1 MKGVSFSS
9 GQNGSET
16 VQTSQYHRRMSSTYS
31 RKVNEALERY
41 GAKTHGSLERRV
53 ERLKRF
59 TDATNKRYAA
69 QIRIEETRQRVM
81 EEQEQR
87 VQQRI
92 RELEQ
97 EVEIPVYHVI
107 TGYNLRPRQ
116 ENGLSLLLQAIENGH
131 VKTRRG

>member
-1 MKGVSFSS
+1 M
-9 GQNGSET
+9 
-16 VQTSQYHRRMSSTYS
+16 
-31 RKVNEALERY
+31 
-41 GAKTHGSLERRV
+41 

-69 QIRIEETRQRVM
+69 EIRLEDARQRAM

-97 EVEIPVYHVI
+97 EVEIPTYHVI
-107 TGYNLRPRQ
+107 TGNRYNLRSRQ
-116 ENGLSLLLQAIENGH
+116 ENGLNLLLQAIENGH

>member
-1 MKGVSFSS
+1 
-9 GQNGSET
+9 
-16 VQTSQYHRRMSSTYS
+16 MSTTYS

-41 GAKTHGSLERRV
+41 GASTHGSLERRV

-59 TDATNKRYAA
+59 TDATNKRYAD
-69 QIRIEETRQRVM
+69 QIRLEDARQRAI
-81 EEQEQR
+81 EEQEER

-97 EVEIPVYHVI
+97 EVEIPTYHVI
-107 TGYNLRPRQ
+107 TGNRYNLRSRQ

>member
-1 MKGVSFSS
+1 MS
-9 GQNGSET
+9 
-16 VQTSQYHRRMSSTYS
+16 SQYSIA
-31 RKVNEALERY
+31 VNEALERY

-59 TDATNKRYAA
+59 TDATNKHYAA

-81 EEQEQR
+81 EEQERR
-87 VQQRI
+87 VQQRV

-97 EVEIPVYHVI
+97 EVEVPMVREFIWSTHPNPSHD
-107 TGYNLRPRQ
+107 YNLRSTRFTRLQRVSDMPPH
-116 ENGLSLLLQAIENGH
+116 LLQAIENGH

>member
-1 MKGVSFSS
+1 MLFVNPLTALSFS
-9 GQNGSET
+9 
-16 VQTSQYHRRMSSTYS
+16 
-31 RKVNEALERY
+31 KK
-41 GAKTHGSLERRV
+41 AKKMNADLIVFTAAGSLERRV

-69 QIRIEETRQRVM
+69 EILLEEARQRAM

-97 EVEIPVYHVI
+97 EVEIPMVCEFIWSTHPNPNHD
-107 TGYNLRPRQ
+107 YNLRSTRFTRLQRVSDMP
-116 ENGLSLLLQAIENGH
+116 LHLLQAIENGH